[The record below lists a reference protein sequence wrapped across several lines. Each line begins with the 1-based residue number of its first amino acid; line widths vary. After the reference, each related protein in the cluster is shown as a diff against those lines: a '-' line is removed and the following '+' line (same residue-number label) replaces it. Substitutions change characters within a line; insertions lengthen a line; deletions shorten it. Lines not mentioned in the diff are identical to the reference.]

1 MLAAVVKQ
9 NNKPSENKKESI
21 YSFILLA
28 IFTFTLSL
36 LSVLAFIFYLQ
47 FTYNRVIDLKNI
59 SEYFHTKIE
68 TILAE
73 NNIGYSVL
81 NSSHTVSLDRKL
93 YNYKEYVG
101 VLSSLEDFD
110 KVINSL
116 RESFF
121 RVGLCSNLVKNSESL
136 DYLALFYDDLE
147 ISRVYFR
154 YEGNKES
161 LENSQILK
169 KIVADT
175 KVYFKENLPDSDIL
189 ESLAYLES
197 DSEITWPSKTITVI
211 SSSGN
216 SKEFF
221 ANYKN
226 FITSKYP
233 QLKLELNCELEK
245 IEVFYK
251 SRRLL
256 KIILTDNVF
265 ERDRINTSNISVKIP
280 EVYVYFPGG
289 NVRSLGYTN
298 VEGEVEQRNLN
309 SSYSFYPNLSSSY
322 SMSLYD
328 NELIDSYENDLNRDL
343 NDVENGIP
351 KVSIILDDGGFR
363 DPNNDPALNLPTE
376 LIFSII
382 PDAFYARQLA
392 EKAYDKGFQIMIH
405 LPMQNKPGISK
416 PAYSTELM
424 INMKEEEIKERVHKA
439 CEVIPYAK
447 GLNNHTG
454 SLFTLKSEPVRLL
467 AKVLKERKMFFV
479 DSVVVPKSIAYSVM
493 RKEGVI
499 AFKRDVFLD
508 HDYSALKIKERLLEL
523 KSIARK
529 RGYAIGIGHFRD
541 LTIDVLSE
549 ELPKFNSEGIKLVHI
564 GEGF

>member
-1 MLAAVVKQ
+1 MLVTVLKQ

-21 YSFILLA
+21 YPFILLA
-28 IFTFTLSL
+28 IFTFALSL
-36 LSVLAFIFYLQ
+36 LGVLALIFYLQ
-47 FTYNRVIDLKNI
+47 FIYNRVIDLKDI
-59 SEYFHTKIE
+59 SEYFHTRIE
-68 TILAE
+68 SVLAE
-73 NNIGYSVL
+73 NNISYSEL
-81 NSSHTVSLDRKL
+81 SSSRTVSLDRRL
-93 YNYKEYVG
+93 YNFKEYVG
-101 VLSSLEDFD
+101 VLPSLEDFD

-121 RVGLCSNLVKNSESL
+121 RVGLSSNLVKNRESL
-136 DYLALFYDDLE
+136 DYLALFYNDLE

-154 YEGNKES
+154 YEDKKEGM
-161 LENSQILK
+161 ECSQILK
-169 KIVADT
+169 GIVADT
-175 KVYFKENLPDSDIL
+175 KVYFKEKLPDSDIL

-211 SSSGN
+211 SSTGS

-221 ANYKN
+221 ANYEN
-226 FITSKYP
+226 FIVSKYP
-233 QLKLELNCELEK
+233 QLKLELNCESEE
-245 IEVFYK
+245 IEVFYE

-256 KIILTDNVF
+256 KVILTNNVF
-265 ERDRINTSNISVKIP
+265 ERDKINTSNISVNIP

-289 NVRSLGYTN
+289 NVKYLRYTN
-298 VEGEVEQRNLN
+298 VEGEVEQSNLN
-309 SSYSFYPNLSSSY
+309 SSYSFYTDLSSSY

-328 NELIDSYENDLNRDL
+328 NDLIDSYDNDLSRDL
-343 NDVENGIP
+343 YDVEDGIP

-363 DPNNDPALNLPTE
+363 DPDNDPALNLPTE

-392 EKAYDKGFQIMIH
+392 EKAYNKGFQIMIH

-416 PAYSTELM
+416 PAYTTELM
-424 INMKEEEIKERVHKA
+424 INMKEEEIKERVQKA

-454 SLFTLKSEPVRLL
+454 SLFTLKSEPLRLL

-479 DSVVVPKSIAYSVM
+479 DSLVVPKSIAYSVM
-493 RKEGVI
+493 KEEGVV
-499 AFKRDVFLD
+499 AYRRDVFLD
-508 HDYSALKIKERLLEL
+508 HDYSTSKIKERLLEL

-564 GEGF
+564 GKNF